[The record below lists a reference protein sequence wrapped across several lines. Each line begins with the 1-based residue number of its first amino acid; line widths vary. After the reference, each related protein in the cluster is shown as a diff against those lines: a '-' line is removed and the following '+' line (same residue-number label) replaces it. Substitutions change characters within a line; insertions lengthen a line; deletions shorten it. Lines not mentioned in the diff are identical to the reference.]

1 MSRKQLPARTLEK
14 VSLLASKGKRQTDIA
29 KKLAISEPT
38 VHRLLGLACK
48 SKLLEF
54 QPPQLNMSKGEQARL
69 ENEIYGR
76 DALFA
81 YLQNRSD
88 GVLKHLAV
96 FDTHAGGVSELATAG
111 AGYIVE
117 RVFSHAKVVALTWG
131 HTIRELVAAIRD
143 HVSGRRAGN
152 LYEHRLKFV
161 QACGDP
167 QAAVGNPSLRSSNL
181 VATLSE
187 VINGEAHSTY
197 TFSMSASIPHFFKD
211 EEVATIREFIRC
223 IGGYSEIFDDRQRL
237 AIAVDTLI
245 TSCGIGRLNHDR
257 WLTECAEV
265 AGIPEQKLESL
276 TVGNI
281 GGYWLPRKGLN
292 KTQEE
297 LLKKIN
303 ESWNG
308 IVLEDI
314 KLIARRRPGVI
325 LVAEQEHKAEIV
337 VNLVKEK
344 LVSVLLIS
352 DVLAA
357 GIEKIRDSQAE
368 SGSRTKK

>member
-1 MSRKQLPARTLEK
+1 M
-14 VSLLASKGKRQTDIA
+14 
-29 KKLAISEPT
+29 
-38 VHRLLGLACK
+38 
-48 SKLLEF
+48 
-54 QPPQLNMSKGEQARL
+54 
-69 ENEIYGR
+69 
-76 DALFA
+76 
-81 YLQNRSD
+81 
-88 GVLKHLAV
+88 
-96 FDTHAGGVSELATAG
+96 
-111 AGYIVE
+111 
-117 RVFSHAKVVALTWG
+117 
-131 HTIRELVAAIRD
+131 
-143 HVSGRRAGN
+143 
-152 LYEHRLKFV
+152 
-161 QACGDP
+161 
-167 QAAVGNPSLRSSNL
+167 
-181 VATLSE
+181 
-187 VINGEAHSTY
+187 
-197 TFSMSASIPHFFKD
+197 
-211 EEVATIREFIRC
+211 
-223 IGGYSEIFDDRQRL
+223 
-237 AIAVDTLI
+237 
-245 TSCGIGRLNHDR
+245 
-257 WLTECAEV
+257 
-265 AGIPEQKLESL
+265 
-276 TVGNI
+276 GNI